1 MRPSFDRSPL
11 QGSLFLLAGAGL
23 YTMLLFQA
31 VSAQGGWQQPA
42 FLERW
47 LADRQTRLLVWD
59 QLSHTLVVLLL
70 SLPFAWILGRF
81 STRRLLPAA
90 AMLVTPAVAWMVVD
104 YFSLRD
110 ELPNPPPVITT
121 VYFIDTAKVALIL
134 PLLALLLRRRK
145 PS

>member
-1 MRPSFDRSPL
+1 MSTSFDRSPL

-42 FLERW
+42 FLESW
-47 LADRQTRLLVWD
+47 LGDRQTRLLVWD

-70 SLPFAWILGRF
+70 SLPFAWILGRY

-110 ELPNPPPVITT
+110 ELPNPPAIVTT
-121 VYFIDTAKVALIL
+121 VYFVDTAKVALIL
-134 PLLALLLRRRK
+134 PLLAFLLRRRTQ
-145 PS
+145 S